1 MRKVAIFLGFA
12 AIFVSLWRFLL
23 APLVSPEN
31 AFGATGLLLTTGVFT
46 IAIAALVRE

>member
-1 MRKVAIFLGFA
+1 MRKVAISLGFA
-12 AIFVSLWRFLL
+12 AIFVFIMAFSIGATRLTGD
-23 APLVSPEN
+23 